1 MLKPMPRHGALLID
15 VLVALAFGAYW
26 LSAEAGR
33 IGGDSGWTRVALI
46 VLIVIVMGT
55 SGRTPRVGIGALVAL
70 VVVHLLL
77 INDQASGLWPL
88 GIGLVYAA
96 ARTGVHRPTLART
109 GLSVLL
115 IFAAVAVAL
124 PADGAAMAGI
134 LTALVAVALAG
145 GHVYRLL
152 RSRSQLLAE
161 RLELEQNLADAGR
174 ELALISE
181 RSRIARDVHDIM
193 AQSLSIVLVQADG
206 AAKLV
211 RSDPDR
217 SEASLGV
224 ISDVAR
230 SSLIEV
236 RMLIES
242 IGPTPRTPDQPT
254 LAHVPQL
261 LERFHAA
268 GLTVGFVEAGE
279 RLALTEGQ
287 QLAVYRIIQE
297 ALTNALRHSGDQ
309 PNAELRLLWDSS
321 ALLLEVTSR
330 GRPGRAPSIGSG
342 MGLLGMKERAEL
354 AGGWLTA
361 EQLADSESFVVTASV
376 PAPPGEV
383 VL

>member
-1 MLKPMPRHGALLID
+1 MPKPSRRHVPLLID

-33 IGGDSGWTRVALI
+33 IGGDSGWARVALI
-46 VLIVIVMGT
+46 VLIVIVMAT
-55 SGRTPRVGIGALVAL
+55 SSHMPRIGIGSLVVL
-70 VVVHLLL
+70 VVVQLLVL
-77 INDQASGLWPL
+77 NVAASGLWPL

-96 ARTGVHRPTLART
+96 VRTGANRPTRVRT

-115 IFAAVAVAL
+115 VVAAVAIAL
-124 PADGAAMAGI
+124 PADGLAMAAI
-134 LTALVAVALAG
+134 LTALVVVGLAG
-145 GHVYRLL
+145 GHVYRLM
-152 RSRSQLLAE
+152 RSRAQLLAE
-161 RLELEQNLADAGR
+161 RLDLEQNLADAGR

-211 RSDPDR
+211 RSDPGR
-217 SEASLGV
+217 SEASLAV
-224 ISDVAR
+224 ISEVAR
-230 SSLIEV
+230 SSLVEV

-242 IGPTPRTPDQPT
+242 IGPTAKTLDQPT

-268 GLTVGFVEAGE
+268 GLTVGFDEEGE
-279 RLALTEGQ
+279 RLALTAGQ

-309 PNAELRLLWDSS
+309 PNADLRLLWDGN

-376 PAPPGEV
+376 PAPPEEV
-383 VL
+383 ML